1 MTLPRA
7 VDLTNCDREPIHIPG
22 SVQSHGVLLV
32 CGGSD
37 RRIEHASANTQSM
50 LGEAPE
56 RLLGKSLA
64 TVIGPAA
71 TIALMNA
78 LEITQDSIKQVPVPF
93 FFEGASQVLRQPN
106 EIGKAPS
113 PAYVSDFLASSDGL
127 ALAKAFTRVK
137 VHHPWLGE
145 PKPT

>member
-71 TIALMNA
+71 TVALMNA
-78 LEITQDSIKQVPVPF
+78 LEITQDSISARIFRVDRPTAKGSMPTLS
-93 FFEGASQVLRQPN
+93 ARQ
-106 EIGKAPS
+106 A
-113 PAYVSDFLASSDGL
+113 A
-127 ALAKAFTRVK
+127 
-137 VHHPWLGE
+137 
-145 PKPT
+145 